1 MLEGSVDEGRES
13 SLVIVRRRGE
23 CGLSV
28 RARKGK
34 GKGWFH
40 SVAAELGM

>member
-34 GKGWFH
+34 GWFH